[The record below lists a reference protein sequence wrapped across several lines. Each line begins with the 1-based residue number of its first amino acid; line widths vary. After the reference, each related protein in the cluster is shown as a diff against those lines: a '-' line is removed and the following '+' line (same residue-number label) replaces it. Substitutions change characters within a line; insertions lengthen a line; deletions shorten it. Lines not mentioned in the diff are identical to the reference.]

1 MGPSCCAQPHAE
13 QKIYPTSPH
22 PGSPASTHHHSTP
35 PPPLHHNR
43 GSYVSALGATQ
54 VFPPRWSKNAP
65 VDTCGAGDNYAAG
78 LLYGLLQ
85 GMDVAHVSGVDSVG
99 RVNRCWVIDR
109 LVSLLRKNTPNLT

>member
-1 MGPSCCAQPHAE
+1 LCTASQPQPALKLKPPSHA
-13 QKIYPTSPH
+13 PSPH
-22 PGSPASTHHHSTP
+22 CHQTH
-35 PPPLHHNR
+35 R

-85 GMDVAHVSGVDSVG
+85 GMDVSIVSA
-99 RVNRCWVIDR
+99 WV
-109 LVSLLRKNTPNLT
+109 LACAGF